1 MKRFFLLLATIAL
14 FVSANAQ
21 VPPTLPLDP
30 KVRTGKLDNGLTYY
44 VVKNAEP
51 KGQAEFYIAQ
61 KVGAILEEEN
71 QRGLAHFLEH
81 MAFNGSKNFPE
92 NGIISYLEKIGVKF
106 GANLNASTGVDQTI
120 YNISSVPVKR
130 QGIIDSCLLIL
141 YDWSCAI
148 SLKEDNI
155 EKERGVIREELRTR
169 SNAQMRMIENILPEI
184 MPDSKYAYRLP
195 GGLVKVIDTFT
206 PKELRDFYQKW
217 YRPDQQGII
226 VVGDIDPVTVENQI
240 KSMFSS
246 IPKKKDAAE
255 RVEFPVPDTKEAL
268 VSVASDPEATS
279 TNVSI
284 MFKQDVLPK
293 EFRPTTVSL
302 VMGYM
307 NYMVTNMMNGR
318 FAEITQKANAPFLG
332 ASSSYG
338 GFIVSNTKSAFSIG
352 ANARDGEIDKALR
365 ALVNES
371 ERVRKFGFTASEYE
385 RTRANYISR
394 MEQIYK
400 EREKQKNQ
408 FYVKQILGNFTSD
421 NAMPG
426 IEIEYTM
433 MMKIAPS
440 ITIDK
445 INMYAKSLPKNEN
458 LAIIIRMPKKDGL
471 TVPSKEDVLNI
482 YNNALKDSIE
492 AYKETVTNEPLVPTA
507 PVAGKVVNEVNE
519 PMSGAIVWTLSNG
532 ATVVVKKTD
541 FKEDQVLFSASSR
554 GGFSLLDKSDI
565 VNTKVI
571 GNLVSIGGLGNFS
584 LTDLRKVLAGKNVSL
599 NTAINAYTEGVGGSF
614 APKDIETFMQLL
626 YLNFT
631 ALRQDNEAF
640 QAFMSR
646 LKDRLKNTAADPA
659 TAFNDTLQAALYNNN
674 PYAKR
679 LNLDMLDKIDYT
691 RTLELGRARFANA
704 ADFTFVFVGNVDPA
718 TLKPLVETYIGS
730 LPANKAKK
738 ENWANIGMVPVKGK
752 IVKHFDKEMQT
763 PKATVYTILSGK
775 AAYTVENLI
784 MANMMKQ
791 VFDMVFTKTIR
802 EEEGGTY
809 GVSVKMN
816 LNFTPEEYYFT
827 FLFGFDTDITL
838 KEKLL
843 KRAHLEIN
851 NVIEKG
857 VNPAD
862 FAKITEYMQKNYTQ
876 NLRENNYWTSVI
888 TNRFVLG
895 KDLHTTYDAALKSI
909 TLAKLQNFIKAAIS
923 QGNQVEVIMSGKAAD
938 KK

>member
-1 MKRFFLLLATIAL
+1 MKRLFLLVASIAL
-14 FVSANAQ
+14 FATANAQ

-81 MAFNGSKNFPE
+81 MAFNGSKNFPG

-106 GANLNASTGVDQTI
+106 GVNLNASTGVDQTI

-130 QGIIDSCLLIL
+130 QGIIDSCLLVL

-148 SLKEDNI
+148 SLKEEDI

-169 SNAQMRMIENILPEI
+169 SNAQMRMIETILPEI
-184 MPDSKYAYRLP
+184 MPDSKYAHRLP
-195 GGLVKVIDTFT
+195 GGLVKVIDSFT

-217 YRPDQQGII
+217 YRPDLQGII
-226 VVGDIDPVTVENQI
+226 VVGDIDPVAIENQI
-240 KSMFSS
+240 KSLFSS

-268 VSVASDPEATS
+268 ISVASDPEATS
-279 TNVSI
+279 TDI
-284 MFKQDVLPK
+284 MLMFKQDVLPK
-293 EFRPTTVSL
+293 EFRPTAASL
-302 VMGYM
+302 AVDYM
-307 NYMVTNMMNGR
+307 NNMVTGMLNAR
-318 FAEITQKANAPFLG
+318 LQEAAQKANPPYTF
-332 ASSSYG
+332 ASASYG
-338 GFIVSNTKSAFSIG
+338 DYIVSNTKAAFDISAG
-352 ANARDGEIDKALR
+352 AKDGEIDKALR
-365 ALVNES
+365 AIVNES

-385 RTRANYISR
+385 RARANFTSR

-400 EREKQKNQ
+400 EREKQKNS
-408 FYVKQILGNFTSD
+408 FYVDQILNNFTTG

-426 IEIEYTM
+426 IEMEYTM
-433 MMKIAPS
+433 MMQIAPS
-440 ITIDK
+440 ITIDQ

-458 LAIIIRMPKKDGL
+458 LAIAIMMPKKEGIK
-471 TVPSKEDVLNI
+471 VPSKEDVLNI
-482 YNNALKDSIE
+482 YNNALKDSVE
-492 AYKETVTNEPLVPTA
+492 AYKETVSNEPLVPVA
-507 PVAGKVVNEVNE
+507 PVAGKVVNEIND

-541 FKEDQVLFSASSR
+541 FKEDQIMFSASSR
-554 GGFSLLDKSDI
+554 GGFSLFDKSDI
-565 VNTKVI
+565 VLTKVI
-571 GNLVSIGGLGNFS
+571 GNMISLGGVGKFS
-584 LTDLRKVLAGKNVSL
+584 QTDLRKVLAGKNVGISPSIG
-599 NTAINAYTEGVGGSF
+599 TYTEGMGGSST
-614 APKDIETFMQLL
+614 PKDIETFMQLL

-631 ALRQDNEAF
+631 ALRQDNEAY
-640 QAFMSR
+640 QAFMGR
-646 LKDRLKNTAADPA
+646 MKAQLQNAASDPM
-659 TAFNDTLQAALYNNN
+659 TAFSDTLQAALYNNN
-674 PYAKR
+674 PYSKR
-679 LNLDMLDKIDYT
+679 MSIEMLDKIDYP
-691 RTLELGRARFANA
+691 RIMELGRARFANA

-718 TLKPLVETYIGS
+718 SLKPLVETYIGS

-738 ENWANIGMVPVKGK
+738 ENWANTGMVPAKGK
-752 IVKHFDKEMQT
+752 LVKHFDKEMQT
-763 PKATVYTILSGK
+763 PKATVYTFLSGK

-784 MANMMKQ
+784 MADMMKQ

-809 GVSVKMN
+809 GVGVNMN
-816 LNFTPEEYYFT
+816 MSFTPEEF
-827 FLFGFDTDITL
+827 FVFMFGFDTDVTL

-876 NLRENNYWTSVI
+876 NLRENKYWSSVI
-888 TNRFVLG
+888 TNRFVFG
-895 KDLHTTYDAALKSI
+895 KDLHTTYEAALKSI
-909 TLAKLQNFIKAAIS
+909 TLAKLQNFIKATIS
-923 QGNQVEVIMSGKAAD
+923 QGNELEVIMSGKAAE

>member
-1 MKRFFLLLATIAL
+1 MKRLFLLVASFAF
-14 FVSANAQ
+14 FVNANAQ

-106 GANLNASTGVDQTI
+106 GVNLNASTGVDQTI

-148 SLKEDNI
+148 SLKEADI

-184 MPDSKYAYRLP
+184 MPDSKYAHRLP
-195 GGLVKVIDTFT
+195 GGLVKVIETFT

-217 YRPDQQGII
+217 YRPDLQGII
-226 VVGDIDPVTVENQI
+226 VVGDIDPVAIENQI
-240 KSMFSS
+240 KSLFSS
-246 IPKKKDAAE
+246 VPKKKDAAE
-255 RVEFPVPDTKEAL
+255 RVEFPVPDTKAAL

-279 TNVSI
+279 TNI
-284 MFKQDVLPK
+284 MMMFKQDVLPK
-293 EFRPTTVSL
+293 EFRPTVASL
-302 VMGYM
+302 AMDYM
-307 NYMVTNMMNGR
+307 INMVTGMLNAR
-318 FAEITQKANAPFLG
+318 LQEAAQKANPPYTNAG
-332 ASSSYG
+332 ASYG
-338 GFIVSNTKSAFSIG
+338 DYIVSNTKAAFSISAG
-352 ANARDGEIDKALR
+352 AKEGEIDKALR
-365 ALVNES
+365 AIVNES
-371 ERVRKFGFTASEYE
+371 ERVRKFGFTSSEYD
-385 RTRANYISR
+385 RARANFTSR

-400 EREKQKNQ
+400 EREKQKNS
-408 FYVKQILGNFTSD
+408 FYVDQILNNFTTG

-426 IEIEYTM
+426 IEMEYTM
-433 MMKIAPS
+433 MMQIAPS
-440 ITIDK
+440 ITIDQ

-458 LAIIIRMPKKDGL
+458 LAIVIMMPKKEGL
-471 TVPSKEDVLNI
+471 TVPSKEDILNI
-482 YNNALKDSIE
+482 YNNALKDSVE
-492 AYKETVTNEPLVPTA
+492 AYKETVSNEPLVPVA

-541 FKEDQVLFSASSR
+541 FKEDQIMFSASSR
-554 GGFSLLDKSDI
+554 GGFSLFDKSDI
-565 VNTKVI
+565 VLTKVI
-571 GNLVSIGGLGNFS
+571 GNMISIGGVGKFS
-584 LTDLRKVLAGKNVSL
+584 QTDLRKVLAGKNVGVSPSIG
-599 NTAINAYTEGVGGSF
+599 TYTEGMGGSST
-614 APKDIETFMQLL
+614 PKDIETFMQLL

-631 ALRQDNEAF
+631 ALRQDNEAY
-640 QAFMSR
+640 QAFMGR
-646 LKDRLKNTAADPA
+646 MKAQLQNAASDPM
-659 TAFNDTLQAALYNNN
+659 TAFSDTLQAAMFNNN
-674 PYAKR
+674 PYSKR
-679 LNLDMLDKIDYT
+679 MNIDMLDKVDYP
-691 RTLELGRARFANA
+691 RIMELAKERFANA

-730 LPANKAKK
+730 LPANKANK
-738 ENWANIGMVPVKGK
+738 ENWANTGMVPVKGK
-752 IVKHFDKEMQT
+752 LVKHFDKEMQT
-763 PKATVYTILSGK
+763 PKATVYTILTGK

-784 MANMMKQ
+784 MADMMKQ
-791 VFDMVFTKTIR
+791 AFDMVFTKTIR

-809 GVSVKMN
+809 GVGVNMN
-816 LNFTPEEYYFT
+816 MSFTPEEFFT
-827 FLFGFDTDITL
+827 FMFGFDTDVALT
-838 KEKLL
+838 EKLL

-851 NVIEKG
+851 NVLEKG

-876 NLRENNYWTSVI
+876 NLRENKYWSSVI
-888 TNRFVLG
+888 TNRFILG
-895 KDLHTTYDAALKSI
+895 KDLHTTYEAALKSI
-909 TLAKLQNFIKAAIS
+909 TPAKLLNFIKAAIS
-923 QGNQVEVIMSGKAAD
+923 QGNQFEIIMSGKAAE

>member
-1 MKRFFLLLATIAL
+1 MKKLFLLVASFAL
-14 FVSANAQ
+14 FATANAQ

-61 KVGAILEEEN
+61 KVGSILEEEN

-81 MAFNGSKNFPE
+81 MAFNGSKNFLG

-106 GANLNASTGVDQTI
+106 GVNLNASTGVDQTI

-130 QGIIDSCLLIL
+130 QGIIDSCLLVL

-148 SLKEDNI
+148 SLKEEDI

-169 SNAQMRMIENILPEI
+169 SNAQLRMIEAILPEI
-184 MPDSKYAYRLP
+184 MPDSKYAHRLP

-206 PKELRDFYQKW
+206 PKELRDFYHKW
-217 YRPDQQGII
+217 YRPDLQGII
-226 VVGDIDPVTVENQI
+226 VVGDIDPVAVENQI
-240 KSMFSS
+240 KSLFSS

-268 VSVASDPEATS
+268 ISVASDPEATS
-279 TNVSI
+279 TDI
-284 MFKQDVLPK
+284 MLMFKQDVFPK
-293 EFRPTTVSL
+293 EFRPTAASL
-302 VMGYM
+302 AMDYM
-307 NYMVTNMMNGR
+307 NNMVVGMLNGR
-318 FAEITQKANAPFLG
+318 FAEISQKANAPFPG

-338 GFIVSNTKSAFSIG
+338 DYIVSNTKSAFSIS
-352 ANARDGEIDKALR
+352 AEARDGEIEKALR
-365 ALVNES
+365 AMVNES
-371 ERVRKFGFTASEYE
+371 ERVRKYGFTASEYE
-385 RTRANYISR
+385 RARANFVSR

-408 FYVKQILGNFTSD
+408 FYVKQILNNFTTG

-426 IEIEYTM
+426 IEMEYTM
-433 MMKIAPS
+433 MMQIAPS
-440 ITIDK
+440 ITIDQL
-445 INMYAKSLPKNEN
+445 NMYAKSLPKNEN
-458 LAIIIRMPKKDGL
+458 LAIVIMMPKKDGL
-471 TVPSKEDVLNI
+471 TVPSKEDILNI

-492 AYKETVTNEPLVPTA
+492 AYKETVSNEPLVPKA
-507 PVAGKVVNEVNE
+507 PVAGKVVNEVND

-532 ATVVVKKTD
+532 ATVVIKKTD
-541 FKEDQVLFSASSR
+541 FKEDQILFSASSR
-554 GGFSLLDKSDI
+554 GGISLLDKTDI
-565 VNTKVI
+565 VATKVI
-571 GNLVSIGGLGNFS
+571 ANLISIGGVGNFS
-584 LTDLRKVLAGKNVSL
+584 QTDLRKVLAGKNVYVGP
-599 NTAINAYTEGVGGSF
+599 TVGTYTEGMTGSST
-614 APKDIETFMQLL
+614 PKDIETFMQLL

-646 LKDRLKNTAADPA
+646 MKAQLQNAAADPG
-659 TAFNDTLQAALYNNN
+659 TAFSDTLQAALFNNN

-679 LNLDMLDKIDYT
+679 IDLDMLDKVDYT
-691 RTLELGRARFANA
+691 RTLELARARFANA

-738 ENWANIGMVPVKGK
+738 ENWGNIGMVPVKGK

-784 MANMMKQ
+784 MADMMKQ

-809 GVSVKMN
+809 GVGVNMN
-816 LNFTPEEYYFT
+816 MNFTPEEFFT
-827 FLFGFDTDITL
+827 FLFGFDTDVTL

-857 VNPAD
+857 VDPAD
-862 FAKITEYMQKNYTQ
+862 FAKISEFMQKNYTQ
-876 NLRENNYWTSVI
+876 NLRENKYWLSVI

-895 KDLHTTYDAALKSI
+895 KDLHTTYEAALKSI
-909 TLAKLQNFIKAAIS
+909 TPAKLQAFIKAAVN
-923 QGNQVEVIMSGKAAD
+923 QGNQLEVIMNGTVAGNK
-938 KK
+938 

>member
-1 MKRFFLLLATIAL
+1 MKRLFLLVASIAL
-14 FVSANAQ
+14 FATANAQ

-81 MAFNGSKNFPE
+81 MAFNGSKNFPG

-106 GANLNASTGVDQTI
+106 GVNLNASTGVDQTI

-130 QGIIDSCLLIL
+130 QGIIDSCLLVL

-148 SLKEDNI
+148 SLKEEDI

-169 SNAQMRMIENILPEI
+169 SNAQMRMIETILPEI
-184 MPDSKYAYRLP
+184 MPDSKYAHRLP
-195 GGLVKVIDTFT
+195 GGLVKVIDSFT

-217 YRPDQQGII
+217 YRPDLQGII
-226 VVGDIDPVTVENQI
+226 VVGDIDPVAIENQI
-240 KSMFSS
+240 KSLFSS

-268 VSVASDPEATS
+268 ISVASDPEATS
-279 TNVSI
+279 TDI
-284 MFKQDVLPK
+284 MLMFKQDVLPK
-293 EFRPTTVSL
+293 EFRPTAASL
-302 VMGYM
+302 AVDYM
-307 NYMVTNMMNGR
+307 NNMVTGMLNAR
-318 FAEITQKANAPFLG
+318 LQEAAQKANPPYTF
-332 ASSSYG
+332 ASASYG
-338 GFIVSNTKSAFSIG
+338 DYIVSNTKAAFDISAG
-352 ANARDGEIDKALR
+352 AKDGEIDKALR
-365 ALVNES
+365 AIVNES

-385 RTRANYISR
+385 RARANFTSR

-400 EREKQKNQ
+400 EREKQKNS
-408 FYVKQILGNFTSD
+408 FYVDQILNNFTTG

-426 IEIEYTM
+426 IEMEYTM
-433 MMKIAPS
+433 MMQIAPS
-440 ITIDK
+440 ITIDQ

-458 LAIIIRMPKKDGL
+458 LAIAIMMPKKEGIK
-471 TVPSKEDVLNI
+471 VPSKEDVLNI
-482 YNNALKDSIE
+482 YNNALKDSVE
-492 AYKETVTNEPLVPTA
+492 AYKETVSNEPLVPVA
-507 PVAGKVVNEVNE
+507 PVAGKVVNEIND

-541 FKEDQVLFSASSR
+541 FKEDQIMFSASSR
-554 GGFSLLDKSDI
+554 GGFSLFDKSDI
-565 VNTKVI
+565 VLTKVI
-571 GNLVSIGGLGNFS
+571 GNMISLGGVGKFS
-584 LTDLRKVLAGKNVSL
+584 QTDLRKVLAGKNVGISPSIG
-599 NTAINAYTEGVGGSF
+599 TYTEGMGGSST
-614 APKDIETFMQLL
+614 PKDIETFMQLL

-631 ALRQDNEAF
+631 ALRQDNEAY
-640 QAFMSR
+640 QAFMGR
-646 LKDRLKNTAADPA
+646 MKAQLQNAASDPM
-659 TAFNDTLQAALYNNN
+659 TAFSDTLQAALYNNN
-674 PYAKR
+674 PYSKR
-679 LNLDMLDKIDYT
+679 MSIEMLDKIDYP
-691 RTLELGRARFANA
+691 RIMELGRARFANA

-738 ENWANIGMVPVKGK
+738 ENWANTGMVPVKGK
-752 IVKHFDKEMQT
+752 LVKHFDKEMQT
-763 PKATVYTILSGK
+763 PKATVYTFLSGK

-784 MANMMKQ
+784 MADMMKQ

-809 GVSVKMN
+809 GVGVNMN
-816 LNFTPEEYYFT
+816 MSFTPEEF
-827 FLFGFDTDITL
+827 FVFMFGFDTDVTL

-876 NLRENNYWTSVI
+876 NLRENKYWSSVI
-888 TNRFVLG
+888 TNRFVFG
-895 KDLHTTYDAALKSI
+895 KDLHTTYEAALKSI
-909 TLAKLQNFIKAAIS
+909 TLAKLQDFIKTTIS
-923 QGNQVEVIMSGKAAD
+923 QGNQLEVIMSGKAAE